1 MKLFKKKT
9 VAQKIN
15 DSNAS
20 IAKLDKNQ
28 LNSIIGG
35 TEVVA
40 TEDSSTAAIVVKFKG
55 VIMS

>member
-9 VAQKIN
+9 VARKIE
-15 DSNAS
+15 DSKAT

-35 TEVVA
+35 TEIVG
-40 TEDSSTAAIVVKFKG
+40 TEDSSSGAIVVKFKG

>member
-15 DSNAS
+15 DSKAT

-28 LNSIIGG
+28 LNAIIGG
-35 TEVVA
+35 TEGNPIGGIIVKGGCNCKTNA
-40 TEDSSTAAIVVKFKG
+40 TI
-55 VIMS
+55 